1 MSPAADFTPRDFQ
14 SRDRNP
20 LERIPVCEKKGFA
33 SGDWNPRERI
43 RSCANNAKLAGRMS
57 HDADKLIRQ
66 LSLVA
71 FLMAERRPLTARDV
85 KSNVEGYSE
94 MSDEAFARRFYS
106 DRAELTALGV
116 PLQSQRDEFTGEE
129 LYTLRSEHYFLDRL
143 ELDDGE
149 LAALQTALY
158 YLEGKFAYAEPF
170 RLALQNLALGR
181 TGFSEPPTDTAERVR
196 VSAPDYSPELA
207 GRLSKL
213 ESAISK
219 QRTVRFGYWGP
230 KRSRP
235 GERVMNPYALR
246 LDDGNWYVIGQDL
259 DRATVRTFK
268 VSRIRGDIRF
278 ATRRERD
285 FRVPADFNV
294 EQHRVPRPWQIGETV
309 GTAQIAVSD
318 DTAWWVERTLSDA
331 GSVEDGVF
339 ETAFANVDLLAGW
352 VLRQN
357 GRAVALE
364 PEELRGAVAD
374 GLTALVESHGGEAP
388 VPAGA
393 KRRDPRHPPSE
404 RPVGPV
410 APERFGV
417 LQALLAQLLAAC
429 GEEPAAVLD
438 AAELAGRISIP
449 LEELQD
455 HLSLLNLVNFGG
467 GCYAVY
473 AMHEGDVVRVD
484 KELYGDVF
492 RRPPKLT
499 PLEARAIRLA
509 IEYVGPTIAAD
520 AHTQLKRVRRK
531 LEEAFGRFDLAAT
544 PEPRVAL
551 DEEALVKVLSEAA
564 EKRRVVEIEYLKE
577 GSESPSMRQVEP
589 YTIERELPVWR
600 VHTWDR
606 TVDAARTFRLDRMR
620 SARLTDERF
629 EPREGFDP
637 SYLTNPRV
645 ARLHHSPLIAR
656 WKLERGARPL
666 TDGSAIA
673 DVPYKTEEWLLS
685 EVLADRGETIV
696 LEPQRLRNAVA
707 KRARRLQRDTSRVP
721 TRS

>member
-1 MSPAADFTPRDFQ
+1 
-14 SRDRNP
+14 
-20 LERIPVCEKKGFA
+20 
-33 SGDWNPRERI
+33 
-43 RSCANNAKLAGRMS
+43 MS

-116 PLQSQRDEFTGEE
+116 PLTSQRDEFTGEE

-143 ELDDGE
+143 ELDDDE

-181 TGFSEPPTDTAERVR
+181 VGFAEPPTETAERVR

-219 QRTVRFGYWGP
+219 QRTVRFGYWSP
-230 KRSRP
+230 RRTRT
-235 GERVMNPYALR
+235 GERVVNPYALR
-246 LDDGNWYVIGQDL
+246 LDDGNWYVIGHDL
-259 DRATVRTFK
+259 TRDTVRTFK

-285 FRVPADFNV
+285 FRIPPDFDV
-294 EQHRVPRPWQIGETV
+294 EQHRVPRPWQIGDRT
-309 GTAQIAVSD
+309 GIARIAVSD
-318 DTAWWVERTLSDA
+318 DTAWWVERTLADA
-331 GSVEDGVF
+331 GTVEDGVF
-339 ETAFANVDLLAGW
+339 ETEYSSVELLAGW

-364 PEELRGAVAD
+364 PEELREAVAR
-374 GLTALVESHGGEAP
+374 GLARLVEAHTGDAP
-388 VPAGA
+388 APANA
-393 KRRDPRHPPSE
+393 KRTDPMRPLPE
-404 RPVGPV
+404 RPAGPV

-417 LQALLAQLLAAC
+417 LQALLAHLLAAC
-429 GEEPAAVLD
+429 GEERSTTLD
-438 AAELAGRISIP
+438 AAEVAARFSIP
-449 LEELQD
+449 LDELQD

-473 AMHEGDVVRVD
+473 AEHDGDVVRVD

-509 IEYVGPTIAAD
+509 IEYVGPTIAAE
-520 AHTQLKRVRRK
+520 AHTPLDRVRRK
-531 LEEAFGRFDLAAT
+531 LEETFGQFELAGT
-544 PEPRVAL
+544 PVSRPAS
-551 DEEALVKVLSEAA
+551 DEERLVRVLSEGA

-577 GSESPSMRQVEP
+577 GDDAPSVRPVEP
-589 YTIERELPVWR
+589 YTMERELPVWR

-606 TVDAARTFRLDRMR
+606 SVDAARTFRLDRMR
-620 SARLTDERF
+620 SATLTAERF

-637 SYLTNPRV
+637 SYLRNPRV
-645 ARLHHSPLIAR
+645 ARLLHSPEISR

-666 TDGSAIA
+666 TDGTAIA
-673 DVPYKTEEWLLS
+673 DVPYKTEDWLLS
-685 EVLADRGETIV
+685 EVFADRGETVV
-696 LEPQRLRNAVA
+696 LEPQRLRDLVA
-707 KRARRLQRDTSRVP
+707 RRARRLQRELGRVP
-721 TRS
+721 TGR

>member
-1 MSPAADFTPRDFQ
+1 
-14 SRDRNP
+14 
-20 LERIPVCEKKGFA
+20 
-33 SGDWNPRERI
+33 
-43 RSCANNAKLAGRMS
+43 MS

-116 PLQSQRDEFTGEE
+116 PLHSQRDEFTGEE

-143 ELDDGE
+143 ELDDDE

-158 YLEGKFAYAEPF
+158 YLEGKFAYAEPL

-181 TGFSEPPTDTAERVR
+181 AGFPEPPTETAERVR
-196 VSAPDYSPELA
+196 VNAPDYSPELA

-219 QRTVRFGYWGP
+219 QRTVRFGYWSP
-230 KRSRP
+230 RRARV
-235 GERVMNPYALR
+235 GERVVNPYALR
-246 LDDGNWYVIGQDL
+246 LDDGNWYVIGNDL
-259 DRATVRTFK
+259 DRKSIRTFR

-285 FRVPADFNV
+285 FRVPAEFDV
-294 EQHRVPRPWQIGETV
+294 ELHRIPRPWQIGESA
-309 GTAQIAVSD
+309 GTARIAVSE
-318 DTAWWVERTLSDA
+318 DTAWWIERTLADA
-331 GSVEDGVF
+331 GTVEDGVF
-339 ETAFANVDLLAGW
+339 ETEYAHVDLLAGW

-357 GRAVALE
+357 GRAVPLE
-364 PEELRGAVAD
+364 PEGLRDAVA
-374 GLTALVESHGGEAP
+374 ESLAHIMETHEGDAP
-388 VPAGA
+388 VPASP
-393 KRRDPRHPPSE
+393 KRSDPRQPLPE
-404 RPVGPV
+404 RPAGPV

-417 LQALLAQLLAAC
+417 LQALLAHLLAAC
-429 GEEPAAVLD
+429 GDERTAVLD
-438 AAELAGRISIP
+438 AAELAERFSIP

-455 HLSLLNLVNFGG
+455 QLSLLNLVNFGG

-473 AMHEGDVVRVD
+473 AEHDGDVVRVD

-520 AHTQLKRVRRK
+520 AHTPLARVRRK
-531 LEEAFGRFDLAAT
+531 LEETFGRFDLAGMSAPHDAT
-544 PEPRVAL
+544 
-551 DEEALVKVLSEAA
+551 DEEALVRVLSDGA

-577 GSESPSMRQVEP
+577 GDEKPTLRRVEP

-600 VHTWDR
+600 VHTWDL

-620 SARLTDERF
+620 SAQLTDETF
-629 EPREGFDP
+629 EPRAGFDP
-637 SYLTNPRV
+637 AYLHNPRV
-645 ARLHHSPLIAR
+645 AHVLHSPAVAR
-656 WKLERGARPL
+656 WKLERGARLL
-666 TDGSAIA
+666 TDGSADARI
-673 DVPYKTEEWLLS
+673 PYKSEEWLLC
-685 EVLADRGETIV
+685 EVLADRGETVV
-696 LEPQRLRNAVA
+696 LEPQRLRTAVA
-707 KRARRLQRDTSRVP
+707 RRARRLQRELARIP
-721 TRS
+721 ARQ

>member
-1 MSPAADFTPRDFQ
+1 
-14 SRDRNP
+14 
-20 LERIPVCEKKGFA
+20 
-33 SGDWNPRERI
+33 
-43 RSCANNAKLAGRMS
+43 MS

-106 DRAELTALGV
+106 DRAELTTLGV

-143 ELDDGE
+143 ELDDDE

-181 TGFSEPPTDTAERVR
+181 SGFAEPPTDTAERVR
-196 VSAPDYSPELA
+196 VNAPDYSPELA

-219 QRTVRFGYWGP
+219 QRTVKFSYLSPQRA
-230 KRSRP
+230 RRA
-235 GERVMNPYALR
+235 ERTVNPYALR

-259 DRATVRTFK
+259 DRGSVRTFK
-268 VSRIRGDIRF
+268 VSRISGDIRF

-285 FRVPADFNV
+285 FRVPPDFDV
-294 EQHRVPRPWQIGETV
+294 EQHRIPRPWQIGDAIET
-309 GTAQIAVSD
+309 ARIAVSD

-331 GSVEDGVF
+331 GTVEGGVF
-339 ETAFANVDLLAGW
+339 ETEYSSVELLSGW

-364 PEELRGAVAD
+364 PDELRDAVAD
-374 GLTALVESHGGEAP
+374 GLANLVASHSGPPP
-388 VPAGA
+388 VPAGP
-393 KRRDPRHPPSE
+393 KRSDPRQPLPE
-404 RPVGPV
+404 RPTGPV

-429 GEEPAAVLD
+429 GDERTAVLD
-438 AAELAGRISIP
+438 AAELAGRVSIQ
-449 LEELQD
+449 LEELQE

-473 AMHEGDVVRVD
+473 AEHDGDVVRVD

-509 IEYVGPTIAAD
+509 IDYVGPTIAAD
-520 AHTQLKRVRRK
+520 AHTPLKRVRKK
-531 LEEAFGRFDLAAT
+531 LEETFGRFDLAAT
-544 PEPRVAL
+544 PEPKEAS
-551 DEEALVKVLSEAA
+551 DEEALVRVLSEAA
-564 EKRRVVEIEYLKE
+564 EKRIVVELEYLKE
-577 GSESPSMRQVEP
+577 GEESPSLRRVEP

-606 TVDAARTFRLDRMR
+606 GVDGARTFRLDRMR

-637 SYLTNPRV
+637 SYLRNPRV
-645 ARLHHSPLIAR
+645 ARLHHSPAVAR
-656 WKLERGARPL
+656 WKLERGARAL

-685 EVLADRGETIV
+685 EVLADRGETVV
-696 LEPQRLRNAVA
+696 LEPQRLRDLVA
-707 KRARRLQRDTSRVP
+707 KRARRLQREAGRIP
-721 TRS
+721 TRR

>member
-1 MSPAADFTPRDFQ
+1 
-14 SRDRNP
+14 
-20 LERIPVCEKKGFA
+20 
-33 SGDWNPRERI
+33 
-43 RSCANNAKLAGRMS
+43 MS
-57 HDADKLIRQ
+57 HDTDKLIRE

-85 KSNVEGYSE
+85 KGNVEGYSE

-129 LYTLRSEHYFLDRL
+129 LYTLRSENYFLDRL
-143 ELDDGE
+143 DLDDDE

-158 YLEGKFAYAEPF
+158 YLEGKFAYAEPL

-181 TGFSEPPTDTAERVR
+181 VGFHEPPTDTAARVR

-207 GRLSKL
+207 GRLAKL

-219 QRTVRFGYWGP
+219 QRTVRFGYWSP
-230 KRSRP
+230 RRSRP
-235 GERVMNPYALR
+235 GERSMNPYALR

-259 DRATVRTFK
+259 ERDTVRTFK

-285 FRVPADFNV
+285 FRVPDDFDV
-294 EQHRVPRPWQIGETV
+294 EQHRVPKPWQIGDTV
-309 GTAQIAVSD
+309 GTARIAVSG
-318 DTAWWVERTLSDA
+318 DTAWWVARTLSDA
-331 GSVEDGVF
+331 GTVEDGVF
-339 ETAFANVDLLAGW
+339 ETDFASVELLAGW
-352 VLRQN
+352 ILRQN
-357 GRAVALE
+357 GRAVPLE
-364 PEELRGAVAD
+364 PDELREAVAEGLSSLDD
-374 GLTALVESHGGEAP
+374 GHAGEAP
-388 VPAGA
+388 VPATA
-393 KRRDPRHPPSE
+393 KRSDPRRPLPE
-404 RPVGPV
+404 RPTGPV

-417 LQALLAQLLAAC
+417 LQALLAQLLTAC
-429 GEEPAAVLD
+429 GEERSAVLD
-438 AAELAGRISIP
+438 AAELAARFSIP

-473 AMHEGDVVRVD
+473 AVHDGDVVRVD

-520 AHTQLKRVRRK
+520 AHTPLARVRRK
-531 LEEAFGRFDLAAT
+531 LEETFGRFDLAAT
-544 PEPRVAL
+544 PEPRDAT
-551 DEEALVKVLSEAA
+551 DEETLVKVLSEGA
-564 EKRRVVEIEYLKE
+564 EKRRVVEIEYLKDGE
-577 GSESPSMRQVEP
+577 ETPSVRRVEP

-600 VHTWDR
+600 VHTWDLS
-606 TVDAARTFRLDRMR
+606 VDAPRTFRLDRMR
-620 SARLTDERF
+620 SARLTGASFDARD
-629 EPREGFDP
+629 GFDP
-637 SYLTNPRV
+637 SYMHNPRV
-645 ARLHHSPLIAR
+645 ARLLHSPAVAR

-685 EVLADRGETIV
+685 EVLADRGETTV
-696 LEPQRLRNAVA
+696 LEPHRLREVVA
-707 KRARRLQRDTSRVP
+707 KRARRLQRELGRVP
-721 TRS
+721 SRR